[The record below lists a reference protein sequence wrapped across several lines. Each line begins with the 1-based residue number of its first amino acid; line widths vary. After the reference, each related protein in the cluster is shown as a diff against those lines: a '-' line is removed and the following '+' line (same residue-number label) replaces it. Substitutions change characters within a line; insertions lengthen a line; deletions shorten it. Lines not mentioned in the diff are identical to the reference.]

1 MQEDVHARTRARAH
15 THTEEV
21 KELSNLCETNES
33 IMDLC
38 GGVGQKKMKLA
49 EHVNY
54 RFQQGH
60 S

>member
-1 MQEDVHARTRARAH
+1 MHARTRARARTH

-38 GGVGQKKMKLA
+38 GGVGQKKNEACRACKL
-49 EHVNY
+49 
-54 RFQQGH
+54 
-60 S
+60 